1 MRLNRRKFLGSVAFL
16 GASAALPAARAQDG
30 GSLFD
35 MFSGTGRVLRE
46 TDRDGNTAAARALI
60 ATNEPILS
68 YDTLNNLQL
77 AIAQYEPFVAAGGW
91 EEIPQQAY
99 QLQLGAS
106 SPAVVQVKRRLIS
119 SGDMPLVEYAND
131 IFDADADR
139 GVRSFQARHGLV
151 VNGQIDEA
159 TWYAMNVPAATRLQQ
174 LYLNYTRVQQMA
186 PTLTDRYVVVN
197 IPAATIE
204 AVGGSMVEQRHTA
217 VVGRVERATPILA
230 SKIHQINF
238 NPYWHVPKS
247 IVRADL
253 TKYMLEN
260 PNYLAEQNIFI
271 YDGSGNTI
279 DPATIDWANITD
291 AQVNYMYRQEPGAA
305 NSMGHCKINFYN
317 KHDVY
322 LHDTPTKALFG
333 ENARFHSSGCVR
345 VEGVNELVTWLLRD
359 NGDWDRSRV
368 DQTFDSL
375 QRLDVAISNQVPI
388 HTTYITAWANKQGT
402 VSFRDDV
409 YQFDAQGKIAFE
421 S

>member
-1 MRLNRRKFLGSVAFL
+1 MTAFGASVAFPVL
-16 GASAALPAARAQDG
+16 GQE
-30 GSLFD
+30 SLTD
-35 MFSGTGRVLRE
+35 MFSRNSVLRSADP
-46 TDRDGNTAAARALI
+46 TGNTAAAAALI

-68 YDTLNNLQL
+68 YDTLYNLQL
-77 AIAQYEPFVAAGGW
+77 AISQYEPFVAAGGW
-91 EEIPQQAY
+91 EEVPQRAFK
-99 QLQLGAS
+99 LNLGKS
-106 SPAVVQVKRRLIS
+106 DPAVVQLKRRLIS
-119 SGDMPLVEYAND
+119 SGDMPLVEFAND
-131 IFDADADR
+131 MFDADTDR
-139 GVRSFQARHGLV
+139 AVRAFQARHGLV
-151 VNGQIDEA
+151 VNGWIDEA
-159 TWYAMNVPAATRLQQ
+159 TWYALNVPAATRLQQ

-186 PTLTDRYVVVN
+186 PQLTERYVVVN

-217 VVGRVERATPILA
+217 VVGRADRATPILA

-247 IVRADL
+247 LVRRDL

-279 DPATIDWANITD
+279 SPATIDWANITD
-291 AQVNYMYRQEPGAA
+291 SQVNYMYRQEPGAE

-322 LHDTPTKALFG
+322 LHDTPSKALFG

-359 NGDWDRSRV
+359 NGDWDRGRV
-368 DQTFDSL
+368 DQTFSSL
-375 QRLDVAISNQVPI
+375 ERLDVSVKGQVPI

-409 YQFDAQGKIAFE
+409 YDFDEQGKITFE
-421 S
+421 G

>member
-1 MRLNRRKFLGSVAFL
+1 MAAA
-16 GASAALPAARAQDG
+16 GASSAFPVMAQE
-30 GSLFD
+30 SLTD
-35 MFSGTGRVLRE
+35 MFSRNSVLRSA
-46 TDRDGNTAAARALI
+46 DPSGNTAAAAALI

-68 YDTLNNLQL
+68 YDTLYNLQL
-77 AIAQYEPFVAAGGW
+77 AISQYEPFVAAGGW
-91 EEIPQQAY
+91 EEVPQ
-99 QLQLGAS
+99 GAFRLS
-106 SPAVVQVKRRLIS
+106 IGKADSAVVQLKRRLIS
-119 SGDMPLVEYAND
+119 SGDMPLVEFASD
-131 IFDADADR
+131 VFDADTDR
-139 GVRSFQARHGLV
+139 AVRVFQARHGLV
-151 VNGQIDEA
+151 VNGSVDEA
-159 TWYAMNVPAATRLQQ
+159 TWYALNVPAQTRLQQ
-174 LYLNYTRVQQMA
+174 LYLNYTRVQSMA
-186 PTLTDRYVVVN
+186 PQLTERYVVVN

-217 VVGRVERATPILA
+217 VVGRVDRATPILT

-247 IVRADL
+247 LVRRDL

-260 PNYLAEQNIFI
+260 PDYLAQQNIFI

-291 AQVNYMYRQEPGAA
+291 AQVNYMYRQEPGAE

-322 LHDTPTKALFG
+322 LHDTPSKALFG

-359 NGDWDRSRV
+359 NGDWDRGRV

-375 QRLDVAISNQVPI
+375 ARLDVSVKAQVPI

-409 YQFDAQGKIAFE
+409 YDFDEQGKIVFE
-421 S
+421 G